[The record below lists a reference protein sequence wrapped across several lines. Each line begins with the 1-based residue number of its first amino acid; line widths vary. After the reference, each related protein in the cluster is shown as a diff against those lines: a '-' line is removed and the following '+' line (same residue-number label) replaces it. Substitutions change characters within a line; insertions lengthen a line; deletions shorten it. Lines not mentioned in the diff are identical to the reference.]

1 MTTTETYYD
10 NKYFD
15 WQAPIGEFGGWANL
29 TKFRPFIDNDFN
41 VIDFGCGG
49 GYLLKNIRCKEKIGV
64 EVNDSAREQAQQNG
78 IRTVKSSM
86 DIDEKWADLIISN
99 HALEHVSD
107 PLSELQN
114 LKRLLKPNGKIV
126 FYVPCESIHL
136 AYRNNDVNQHL
147 FTWSPMCL
155 GNIFSEAG
163 YLIEESAPYYHQWP
177 PKNYRRIARWGGRQL
192 FDFCCRLYAHWDRTV
207 FQVRV
212 IASANSDVTRQA
224 A

>member
-86 DIDEKWADLIISN
+86 DID
-99 HALEHVSD
+99 V
-107 PLSELQN
+107 PLPS
-114 LKRLLKPNGKIV
+114 
-126 FYVPCESIHL
+126 
-136 AYRNNDVNQHL
+136 
-147 FTWSPMCL
+147 
-155 GNIFSEAG
+155 
-163 YLIEESAPYYHQWP
+163 
-177 PKNYRRIARWGGRQL
+177 
-192 FDFCCRLYAHWDRTV
+192 
-207 FQVRV
+207 
-212 IASANSDVTRQA
+212 
-224 A
+224 

>member
-78 IRTVKSSM
+78 IRTVESSM

>member
-1 MTTTETYYD
+1 MATSDTHYD

-29 TKFRPFIDNDFN
+29 TKFQPFIHNDFN

-49 GYLLKNIRCKEKIGV
+49 GYLLNNIQCKEKIGI
-64 EVNDSAREQAQQNG
+64 EVNDSAREQAQRNG
-78 IRTVKSSM
+78 IRTVASPT
-86 DIDEKWADLIISN
+86 DIDDQWADLIISN

-107 PLSELQN
+107 PLSKLQN
-114 LKRLLKPNGKIV
+114 LKLLLKPTGKIV

-136 AYRNNDVNQHL
+136 SYRHDDVNQHL

-155 GNIFSEAG
+155 GNLFTEAG
-163 YLIEESAPYYHQWP
+163 YFVEESAPYYHQWP
-177 PKNYRRIARWGGRQL
+177 PKNYRRIARWGGRRL

-212 IASANSDVTRQA
+212 IASCTDCTMRKVA
-224 A
+224 

>member
-163 YLIEESAPYYHQWP
+163 YFIEESAPYYHQWP

-212 IASANSDVTRQA
+212 IANANCDVTRQA

>member
-64 EVNDSAREQAQQNG
+64 EVNNSAREQAQQNG
-78 IRTVKSSM
+78 IRTVESSM
-86 DIDEKWADLIISN
+86 DIDEQWADLIISN
-99 HALEHVSD
+99 HALEHVPD

-163 YLIEESAPYYHQWP
+163 YFIEESAPYYHQWP

>member
-114 LKRLLKPNGKIV
+114 LKRLLKPNGKIM

-136 AYRNNDVNQHL
+136 AYQNNDVNQHL

-163 YLIEESAPYYHQWP
+163 YFIEESAPYYHQWP

>member
-1 MTTTETYYD
+1 MTTTENYYND
-10 NKYFD
+10 KYFD

-29 TKFRPFIDNDFN
+29 TKFQPFIHNDFN

-49 GYLLKNIRCKEKIGV
+49 GYLLKNILCKEKIGV

-78 IRTVKSSM
+78 IRTVESSM
-86 DIDEKWADLIISN
+86 NIDEQWADLIISN
-99 HALEHVSD
+99 HALEHVSN

-126 FYVPCESIHL
+126 LYVPCESNHL
-136 AYRNNDVNQHL
+136 VYRNNDVNQHL

-155 GNIFSEAG
+155 GNLFSEAG
-163 YLIEESAPYYHQWP
+163 YFVEESAPYYHQWP

-212 IASANSDVTRQA
+212 IANCNSDVTRQA

>member
-29 TKFRPFIDNDFN
+29 TKFQPFIDNDFN

-64 EVNDSAREQAQQNG
+64 EVNNSAREQAQQNG
-78 IRTVKSSM
+78 IRTVESSM

-212 IASANSDVTRQA
+212 IASANSNVTRQA

>member
-10 NKYFD
+10 DKYFD

-29 TKFRPFIDNDFN
+29 TKFQPFIHNDFN

-64 EVNDSAREQAQQNG
+64 EVNDSARAQSQQNG
-78 IRTVKSSM
+78 IRTVKSSV
-86 DIDEKWADLIISN
+86 DIDDKCADLIISN
-99 HALEHVSD
+99 HALEHVTD

-114 LKRLLKPNGKIV
+114 LKRLLKPNGKII

-155 GNIFSEAG
+155 GNLFSEAG
-163 YLIEESAPYYHQWP
+163 YFVEESAPYYHQWP
-177 PKNYRRIARWGGRQL
+177 PKNYRRIARWGGRQI

-212 IASANSDVTRQA
+212 IANANSNVTRQA

>member
-29 TKFRPFIDNDFN
+29 TKFQPFIDNDFN

-64 EVNDSAREQAQQNG
+64 EVNNSAREQAQQNG
-78 IRTVKSSM
+78 IRTVESSM